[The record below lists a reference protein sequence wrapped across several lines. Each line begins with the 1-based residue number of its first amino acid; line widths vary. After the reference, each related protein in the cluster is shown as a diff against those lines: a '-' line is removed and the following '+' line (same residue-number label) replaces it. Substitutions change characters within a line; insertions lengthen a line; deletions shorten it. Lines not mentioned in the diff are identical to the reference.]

1 MSPLAVL
8 TGIVL
13 GSAFTI
19 TMGLAMVL
27 AVFLILGGEYPR
39 PALEMRN
46 LVHSLA
52 LFVVLASV
60 SASAF
65 WAILHRKRWIWHA
78 QAAMWLT
85 VFGLGLYY
93 WPK

>member
-19 TMGLAMVL
+19 TVGLAMVL
-27 AVFLILGGEYPR
+27 AVFVILGGEYPR
-39 PALEMRN
+39 PVLEMRN
-46 LVHSLA
+46 LMHSFA
-52 LFVVLASV
+52 LFLLLASV
-60 SASAF
+60 AGSAF
-65 WAILHRKRWIWHA
+65 WAILHRKHWIWHA

-85 VFGLGLYY
+85 VAGLGLYY